1 MKLRLLRR
9 PLLVMMLQAWKKQ
22 DPAEF
27 SNACTDYNSISAIDP
42 WRTSL
47 LLKAMRVI
55 DGAHA
60 AGEDVDLM

>member
-1 MKLRLLRR
+1 
-9 PLLVMMLQAWKKQ
+9 MLQAWKKQ